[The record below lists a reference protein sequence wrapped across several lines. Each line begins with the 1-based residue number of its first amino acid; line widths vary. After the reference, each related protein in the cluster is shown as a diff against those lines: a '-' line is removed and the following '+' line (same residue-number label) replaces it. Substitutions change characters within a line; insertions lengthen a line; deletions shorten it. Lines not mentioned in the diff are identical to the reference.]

1 MSSSS
6 VSSPFPPCLRANP
19 VSFVPSVS
27 SQLRDLNDNAD
38 HAILPLALSLAPK
51 PAMLL
56 HMNRFRYLHL
66 DVFTDRAFEG
76 NQLAVF
82 PEPRGLTDAQMQ
94 TIAKEMNF
102 SESTFIFPRERD
114 GDVRMRIFTPDE
126 ELPMAGHPT
135 IGSTYALAIE
145 GAIARGRD
153 SFVFELGVGPT
164 PVSLEWNDSGLSFAW
179 MTQKVPTFGGVLADR
194 GAVALA
200 VGVPEADLISGMP
213 VQVVS
218 CGVPFL
224 FVPLATRAAVDSASI
239 DRRMIARC
247 YENAGQEE
255 RPVFFFTPDPSGA
268 NDGAT
273 VYSRMLAPGF
283 GIAEDPATGGA
294 SGPLGSYLLRYGLV
308 SADAA
313 RSMLSLQ
320 GVAMGRPSRIHMS
333 IDSEGDRITRV
344 RVGGQSVLVG
354 RGELTV

>member
-1 MSSSS
+1 MRS
-6 VSSPFPPCLRANP
+6 
-19 VSFVPSVS
+19 
-27 SQLRDLNDNAD
+27 
-38 HAILPLALSLAPK
+38 
-51 PAMLL
+51 
-56 HMNRFRYLHL
+56 FRYLHL
-66 DVFTDRAFEG
+66 DVFTDRPFEG

-82 PEPRGLTDAQMQ
+82 PEPQGLSDAQMQ
-94 TIAKEMNF
+94 CIAKEMNF
-102 SESTFIFPRERD
+102 SESTFIFPREKD
-114 GDVRMRIFTPDE
+114 GDVRMRIFTPNE

-145 GAIARGRD
+145 GAIARGRE

-164 PVSLEWNDSGLSFAW
+164 PVSLEWNDAGLSFAW

-200 VGVPEADLISGMP
+200 VGVSETDFISGLP
-213 VQVVS
+213 VQIVS

-239 DRRMIARC
+239 DRRAIARC
-247 YENAGQEE
+247 YQNADLEE
-255 RPVFFFTPDPSGA
+255 RPVFFFTPDDGGTG
-268 NDGAT
+268 DGAT
-273 VYSRMLAPGF
+273 IYSRMLAPGF
-283 GIAEDPATGGA
+283 GIAEDPATGSA
-294 SGPLGSYLLRYGLV
+294 SGPVASYLLRYGLV

-333 IDSEGDRITRV
+333 IDSDGDRITRV
-344 RVGGQSVLVG
+344 RVGGKSVLVG